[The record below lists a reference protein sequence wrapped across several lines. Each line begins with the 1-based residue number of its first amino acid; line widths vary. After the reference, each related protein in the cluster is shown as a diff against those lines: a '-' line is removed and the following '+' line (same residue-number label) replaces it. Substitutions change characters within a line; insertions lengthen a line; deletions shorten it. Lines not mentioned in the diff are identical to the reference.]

1 MKFIG
6 HKFILGVGL
15 AMIAMFGLLFFSPN
29 SALAAI
35 TITPLTVDVCSGG
48 TWDQWDPSGFISSYC
63 EIDIPAHSDN
73 SILVCQSTAPDYYN
87 TGFIF
92 NSATST
98 TLFGASG
105 AGINYSVNPQQG
117 NNQAITIHSGSRITG
132 TGNSVIKCFLFDGV
146 NTSQPLVSTTGT
158 PYSSNYNDPRS
169 YLYTA
174 TKPDVYI
181 FSVLDTG
188 DKNRQFADTSI
199 TQSSQTIIEAH
210 NGVYNG
216 LPGGI
221 LSYEQNTHGIEPF
234 YITYSGGIASEAYF
248 TVYEMNPSGPSKT
261 PLEMKTV
268 EYEPLSGI
276 VVING
281 TCSQYGSGINQMQ
294 VVGVA
299 DDATSTPPV
308 YPDPWGIERGGLIS
322 CNDDDT
328 FSAIYN
334 GEGMTG
340 SHYIA
345 IDDTFFGTEWA
356 SIQVNFDATSTAM
369 WSKDAIYG
377 TDDSQET
384 AKKMACTNEEWASDN
399 IITKTKC
406 RVGQAIYIAMF
417 STRDKAKEYS
427 TGLITTFKNTFPFNL
442 SNFVQETW
450 KKSETAELPNNLQFL
465 NFSDSNGD
473 INIPVKIGT
482 ATSTIPIFGKSIF
495 QNDDSKDAY
504 EKIRDVSTW
513 VFRGLVIIYAFM
525 IGIKIYHELNGS
537 KHQE

>member
-29 SALAAI
+29 SALASTEEVIHSNINSNQPINFTATTSGTLI
-35 TITPLTVDVCSGG
+35 CSSVSYYTEGDHSFWLNNTNEGSNFTDILNDSSSGYEKHFIFYKQINSGENSLIILGDVNNGFTVSCVLDSDNLTYNSQKFSSSVNSSNSFYEDNLNGSLNSGQKLFLINYFHDNATNLRPLIYFNSMLETPVSINSFFEYRFFSNYLYSQIGNNVVIHNYSGANG
-48 TWDQWDPSGFISSYC
+48 NYMNSELVAYLFDPS
-63 EIDIPAHSDN
+63 
-73 SILVCQSTAPDYYN
+73 
-87 TGFIF
+87 
-92 NSATST
+92 
-98 TLFGASG
+98 
-105 AGINYSVNPQQG
+105 
-117 NNQAITIHSGSRITG
+117 
-132 TGNSVIKCFLFDGV
+132 
-146 NTSQPLVSTTGT
+146 T
-158 PYSSNYNDPRS
+158 PP
-169 YLYTA
+169 
-174 TKPDVYI
+174 
-181 FSVLDTG
+181 
-188 DKNRQFADTSI
+188 
-199 TQSSQTIIEAH
+199 
-210 NGVYNG
+210 
-216 LPGGI
+216 
-221 LSYEQNTHGIEPF
+221 
-234 YITYSGGIASEAYF
+234 
-248 TVYEMNPSGPSKT
+248 KT

-268 EYEPLSGI
+268 EFEPLSGI
-276 VVING
+276 VVITG

-356 SIQVNFDATSTAM
+356 SIQVNFDATSTAT

-384 AKKMACTNEEWASDN
+384 AKKMACTDEEWASDN

-406 RVGQAIYIAMF
+406 RVGQAVYIAIF
-417 STRDKAKEYS
+417 SIRDKAKEYS

-442 SNFVQETW
+442 SNFVKETW